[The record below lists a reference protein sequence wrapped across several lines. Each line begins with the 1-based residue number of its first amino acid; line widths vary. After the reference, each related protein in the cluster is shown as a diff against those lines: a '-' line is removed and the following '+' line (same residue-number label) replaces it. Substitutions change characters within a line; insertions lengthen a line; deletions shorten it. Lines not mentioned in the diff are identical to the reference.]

1 MTTGISALER
11 ARTLNALAEQ
21 DGTMKRL
28 PDLMRFADEHDLP
41 IMSIESLIRY
51 RTENDV
57 LLERTATTTMRLG
70 DSELTAHVYR
80 TIFQDKFITAVV
92 KGDIEGS
99 KPTVVRFVKGPRD
112 RDLLSSAIVPGNVVH
127 RSLQIIAD
135 ADQGVS
141 IYWPVGKCRSL
152 AFLVSVSQSKPSLR
166 KHRSRLPWISSK
178 LPQRPQG
185 SSFKTRYQRSS
196 RKQSASL

>member
-1 MTTGISALER
+1 VSVDYLPGMTTGISALER

-41 IMSIESLIRY
+41 IISIESLIRY

-127 RSLQIIAD
+127 R
-135 ADQGVS
+135 
-141 IYWPVGKCRSL
+141 
-152 AFLVSVSQSKPSLR
+152 
-166 KHRSRLPWISSK
+166 
-178 LPQRPQG
+178 
-185 SSFKTRYQRSS
+185 
-196 RKQSASL
+196 